1 MARSFAQFR
10 AQLPE
15 FGAGACQL
23 LAGQPLDRD
32 QAHLE
37 RILRLDRS
45 RLRGAK
51 DEFLLATTAQNLRK
65 LAKLVPLPAPTF
77 AA

>member
-32 QAHLE
+32 QACKYPPAKPGALGLE
-37 RILRLDRS
+37 
-45 RLRGAK
+45 
-51 DEFLLATTAQNLRK
+51 
-65 LAKLVPLPAPTF
+65 PLEAAEGVADAAP
-77 AA
+77 